1 MALFDVTFDGMG
13 FMEHS
18 ELDNAE
24 LSAEFLAAFNETM
37 TAENS
42 FPPGVVAVVS
52 ASASADESQ
61 SDEEEMK
68 FFIPIVLTVEANSE
82 DDAWDLEPPEDLL
95 TKIVDAIPDLSGS
108 NLDGTWEVL
117 NVSDSELEP
126 QPKKQGP
133 KGPK

>member
-24 LSAEFLAAFNETM
+24 LSEEFLAAFNETM
-37 TAENS
+37 TAEKT

-52 ASASADESQ
+52 ASASADENQ
-61 SDEEEMK
+61 SDEDEMK

-82 DDAWDLEPPEDLL
+82 EEAWDFEPPEDLL
-95 TKIVDAIPDLSGS
+95 TKIVDVIPELSAS
-108 NLDGTWEVL
+108 YLDGSWDVL
-117 NVSDSELEP
+117 NVDDSELEP
-126 QPKKQGP
+126 QPKKQSP

>member
-18 ELDNAE
+18 DLDNSE
-24 LSAEFLAAFNETM
+24 LSEEFLIAFNETM
-37 TAENS
+37 AAEKS

-52 ASASADESQ
+52 ASASADEGQ

-68 FFIPIVLTVEANSE
+68 FFIPIVLTVEAESE
-82 DDAWDLEPPEDLL
+82 QDAWNLEPPEDLL
-95 TKIVDAIPDLSGS
+95 TKIVDVIPELSGS
-108 NLDGTWEVL
+108 NLDGSWEVL
-117 NVSDSELEP
+117 NVSDSELEA
-126 QPKKQGP
+126 QPKKLGA